1 MAILCVLQLGLV
13 NTTTSVTCETSH
25 LSSFGM
31 NMFVPPNTI
40 DFSTVFSKFSA
51 DNLAVL
57 ITVGLVLLAYF
68 LLLIPVIRA
77 DRKDF
82 KKVNTVNSEIIVMFL
97 LM

>member
-1 MAILCVLQLGLV
+1 
-13 NTTTSVTCETSH
+13 
-25 LSSFGM
+25 M

-40 DFSTVFSKFSA
+40 DFSTVFSKFST

-77 DRKDF
+77 DKRDF
-82 KKVNTVNSEIIVMFL
+82 KKVIISICYNIQISLFQGGVYISLGSTVVPIINIKSPQ
-97 LM
+97 